1 MNITITRE
9 DRIEHL
15 CYRAD
20 QVDKA
25 QAVLNE
31 AERQRRIEALIQ
43 VHAGVPKVDVA
54 NALRISRPTLD
65 AWLAMVEATPDESA
79 AAKDAEQSEKRWVA
93 RMAQPQA
100 G

>member
-1 MNITITRE
+1 MSITISHE
-9 DRIEHL
+9 DRIESL
-15 CYRAD
+15 TFRAD

-31 AERQRRIEALIQ
+31 AERQRRIDALIQ

-65 AWLAMVEATPDESA
+65 AWLAMVEATPDEFA
-79 AAKDAEQSEKRWVA
+79 AVKEAEQSEKRWLA
-93 RMAQPQA
+93 RMAQRERR
-100 G
+100 